1 MPERIGNIHKENAS
15 TVFLNYRSKSCECL
29 QPLFKLTLIIFY
41 NEIIIMSD
49 ACLNATRLQQN
60 FCPRMRERCSRR
72 GLRRMLLTLYFE
84 DTPYSLF
91 RGCSLLS
98 VSRMLLT
105 LYFEGGNVL
114 HSDKRPSFVCIRF
127 EKQWIDVLLLFT
139 IFSIEDHDILQG
151 LKVEQRTT
159 CPKFFTELL
168 GYATKHKIA
177 QWLLFKIKSKFYH
190 KGWNQSWKFVLAP
203 C

>member
-84 DTPYSLF
+84 DAPYSLFRGYSLLSISRMLLTLYFEDAPYSLF

-98 VSRMLLT
+98 ISRMLLT
-105 LYFEGGNVL
+105 LYFEDAPYSLFRGCSLLSISKAEMYCTAINA
-114 HSDKRPSFVCIRF
+114 HPSCA
-127 EKQWIDVLLLFT
+127 L
-139 IFSIEDHDILQG
+139 G
-151 LKVEQRTT
+151 LKNSGLTFYCSSR
-159 CPKFFTELL
+159 FFQL
-168 GYATKHKIA
+168 KIMT
-177 QWLLFKIKSKFYH
+177 FCK
-190 KGWNQSWKFVLAP
+190 V
-203 C
+203 